1 MRGLVPAAA
10 ALIVAGVALV
20 ALSVSEGGATLS
32 LVVIVPVVSGSSAL
46 FFPGVV
52 LIFAGFV
59 CLPFALA
66 TSAQGEFHELLPEAS
81 GAPGGSS
88 ASGGVILIGPVPILF
103 GSWRELSRRARWA
116 LVLLGAG
123 LFTLALLALVWVLR

>member
-20 ALSVSEGGATLS
+20 ALSISEGGATLA
-32 LVVIVPVVSGSSAL
+32 LVVVFPVVFGSSVL
-46 FFPGVV
+46 FVLGVV
-52 LIFAGFV
+52 LMFAGFV

-66 TSAQGEFHELLPEAS
+66 TSAIVDAEGPVPEGSEAS
-81 GAPGGSS
+81 AGAS
-88 ASGGVILIGPVPILF
+88 AVGGVVLIGPVPILF